1 MQNMATPPPA
11 ADDPDDDAF
20 DSPRRFGP
28 WKHLG
33 LTILCATWVLL
44 GVIGHDPWKA
54 QDALSFGVAV
64 DMIERGD
71 GLAPRIAGEPYLDNP
86 PLAYWL
92 AAGTALVLSPP
103 LPLHDAARVA
113 AALVLGLTLLL
124 LGATATELEGSRYRW
139 TTVLLFVGSVG
150 LWERAHQLSPE
161 LVLMLAVAAAQ
172 YGFALAPRV
181 PLAGGA
187 LLGVACGV
195 AFLSSGLNGPVWIAL
210 AAIALPIASSEWRT
224 RRYAAATAVAL
235 VIAIAL
241 GIAWPLALYFRAPMH
256 LAAWWATQTPGDF
269 LWPLDRASTGDPGLL
284 VKNLPWF
291 AWPAVPLVVW
301 TLVTR
306 ARGFNGGLA
315 TPGIELPGVLA
326 LVMAISITVM
336 GDPRLL
342 ILMPMLVPLSLLA
355 ALEID
360 TLKRGYSGAL
370 DWFGI
375 LTFGMLSVLMWWLWF
390 DAYSHGMMPSIARL
404 FRDTDSGYRT
414 TFQWLPFAVSVFL
427 TLLWVLL
434 VRPARRSNRRAVL
447 NWAVGMTLL
456 WGLYST
462 IWMPYLD
469 SRRSYRAVAESL
481 RKALPREGC
490 VASRGLGDAQ
500 RVLFKYFA
508 DVVTIRSEVAPTDMC
523 NTLLVQQGRN
533 DRERP
538 IPGGWQSVW
547 TGHRHGDDTERYTL
561 YVRRAP

>member
-1 MQNMATPPPA
+1 MPTLPPA
-11 ADDPDDDAF
+11 DDESEDEGF

-28 WKHLG
+28 WKQLG

-44 GVIGHDPWKA
+44 GIVGHDPWKT
-54 QDALSFGVAV
+54 QDALSFGVAL

-71 GLAPRIAGEPYLDNP
+71 GLAPRLAGEPYLDNP

-92 AAGTALVLSPP
+92 AAGTAIALSPP
-103 LPLHDAARVA
+103 LTLHDAARVA
-113 AALVLGLTLLL
+113 SALVLGLTLLL
-124 LGATATELEGSRYRW
+124 LAATATELEGSRARW

-150 LWERAHQLSPE
+150 LWERAHQLSAE
-161 LVLMLAVAAAQ
+161 LVLMLGVAVAQ
-172 YGFALAPRV
+172 YGLALSLRRPV
-181 PLAGGA
+181 AGGA
-187 LLGVACGV
+187 VLGAGIGT
-195 AFLSSGLNGPVWIAL
+195 AFLSAGFNGPVWIAL
-210 AAIALPIASSEWRT
+210 AAVALPIAFARWRT
-224 RRYAAATAVAL
+224 RGYALAAAVAL
-235 VIAIAL
+235 VLAIAL
-241 GIAWPLALYFRAPMH
+241 IAAWPLALHFRAPLH
-256 LAAWWATQTPGDF
+256 LDAWWSTQTPGDF
-269 LWPLDRASTGDPGLL
+269 LAPLDPASTGDPAFLL
-284 VKNLPWF
+284 KNLPWF

-306 ARGFNGGLA
+306 GRGFNGGVA

-326 LVMAISITVM
+326 LAICVSIVAM

-342 ILMPMLVPLSLLA
+342 LLLPLLVPLSLLA

-390 DAYSHGMMPSIARL
+390 DAYAHGMMPAIARL
-404 FRDTDSGYRT
+404 FRDAEAGYRPLFHWL
-414 TFQWLPFAVSVFL
+414 TFGVSLFL
-427 TLLWVLL
+427 TVLWVLL

-481 RKALPREGC
+481 RAALPREGC

-508 DVVTIRSEVAPTDMC
+508 DLVTVRAETAPTDKC
-523 NTLLVQQGRN
+523 NALLVQQSRN
-533 DRERP
+533 DAERAMP
-538 IPGGWQSVW
+538 AGWQSVW
-547 TGHRHGDDTERYTL
+547 TGRRRGDDTERYTL
-561 YVRRAP
+561 YVRKAP

>member
-1 MQNMATPPPA
+1 MATRQPV
-11 ADDPDDDAF
+11 DDESDDEAF

-28 WKHLG
+28 WKQAG
-33 LTILCATWVLL
+33 LTILCAAWVIL
-44 GVIGHDPWKA
+44 GVIGHDPWKT
-54 QDALSFGVAV
+54 QDALSFGVAL
-64 DMIERGD
+64 DMMERGS
-71 GLAPRIAGEPYLDNP
+71 GLTPRLADEPYLDNP

-92 AAGTALVLSPP
+92 AAGTALALSPP
-103 LPLHDAARVA
+103 LSLHDAARIASA
-113 AALVLGLTLLL
+113 AILALTLLL
-124 LGATATELEGSRYRW
+124 LAATATELEGSKSRW

-172 YGFALAPRV
+172 YGRAVSLRRAD
-181 PLAGGA
+181 LGGA
-187 LLGVACGV
+187 LLGAGAGI
-195 AFLSSGLNGPVWIAL
+195 AFLSAGFNGPVWIAL
-210 AAIALPIASSEWRT
+210 AAIVLPIAFERWRT
-224 RRYAAATAVAL
+224 RRYARAAAVAFA
-235 VIAIAL
+235 VAVVL
-241 GIAWPLALYFRAPMH
+241 GVAWPLALYFRAPMH
-256 LAAWWATQTPGDF
+256 LAAWWSTQTPGDF
-269 LWPLDRASTGDPGLL
+269 FWPLDSASTGDPGFLL
-284 VKNLPWF
+284 KNLPWF
-291 AWPAVPLVVW
+291 AWPALPLVVW

-306 ARGFNGGLA
+306 ARGFNGGLV

-326 LVMAISITVM
+326 LVICISILIM

-342 ILMPMLVPLSLLA
+342 LLLPLLVPLSLLA

-390 DAYSHGMMPSIARL
+390 DTYAHGMTPSIARL
-404 FRDTDSGYRT
+404 FRDAEAGYRPS
-414 TFQWLPFAVSVFL
+414 FHWLPFCVSVFL
-427 TLLWVLL
+427 TVLWALL

-462 IWMPYLD
+462 IWLPYLD

-481 RKALPREGC
+481 RPALPREGC

-508 DVVTIRSEVAPTDMC
+508 NLVTVRTETAPTDKC
-523 NTLLVQQGRN
+523 NALLVQQSRN
-533 DRERP
+533 DPERP
-538 IPGGWQSVW
+538 VPEGWRPVW
-547 TGHRHGDDTERYTL
+547 TGRRHGDETERYTL
-561 YVRRAP
+561 YLRRAP

>member
-1 MQNMATPPPA
+1 MATLPPA
-11 ADDPDDDAF
+11 DDQTDDEAF

-28 WKHLG
+28 WKQFG
-33 LTILCATWVLL
+33 LTILCAAWVIL
-44 GVIGHDPWKA
+44 GVIGHDPWKT
-54 QDALSFGVAV
+54 QDALSFGVAL
-64 DMIERGD
+64 DMIERGS
-71 GLAPRIAGEPYLDNP
+71 GLAPRLADEPYLDNP

-92 AAGTALVLSPP
+92 ATGTAVALSPP
-103 LPLHDAARVA
+103 LSLPDAARTGS
-113 AALVLGLTLLL
+113 ALVLALSMLLL
-124 LGATATELEGSRYRW
+124 AATATELEGPKNRW
-139 TTVLLFVGSVG
+139 TTLLLFVGSVG

-161 LVLMLAVAAAQ
+161 LVLMLTVAAAQ
-172 YGFALAPRV
+172 YGFALALRRSV
-181 PLAGGA
+181 LGGA
-187 LLGVACGV
+187 LIGVGCGA
-195 AFLSSGLNGPVWIAL
+195 AFLAVGLNGPAWIVL
-210 AAIALPIASSEWRT
+210 AAIALPLASARWRS
-224 RRYAAATAVAL
+224 RRYAAAS
-235 VIAIAL
+235 VIALAL
-241 GIAWPLALYFRAPMH
+241 AVFISAAWPLALYFLAPMH

-269 LWPLDRASTGDPGLL
+269 LWLLDPTSAGDPAFI

-291 AWPAVPLVVW
+291 AWPALPLVVW

-306 ARGFNGGLA
+306 ARGFNGGLS
-315 TPGIELPGVLA
+315 TPGIELPGVLT
-326 LVMAISITVM
+326 LVMVASIVVM
-336 GDPRLL
+336 GDPRLM
-342 ILMPMLVPLSLLA
+342 ILLPLLVPLSLLA

-390 DAYSHGMMPSIARL
+390 DAYAHGIMPRIARL
-404 FRDTDSGYRT
+404 FRDAEPGYRPS
-414 TFQWLPFAVSVFL
+414 FQWFAFCVSVLL
-427 TLLWVLL
+427 TVLWGLL

-462 IWMPYLD
+462 IWLPYLD

-481 RKALPREGC
+481 RTALPREGC

-508 DVVTIRSEVAPTDMC
+508 DLVTVRAETAPTDTC
-523 NTLLVQQGRN
+523 NTLLVQQSRN

-538 IPGGWQSVW
+538 IPDGWHPVW

-561 YVRRAP
+561 YVRKAP

>member
-1 MQNMATPPPA
+1 MHTMPTLPHA
-11 ADDPDDDAF
+11 ADESDDDAF

-28 WKHLG
+28 WKQAG
-33 LTILCATWVLL
+33 LVILCAMWVVL
-44 GVIGHDPWKA
+44 GVIGHDPWKS
-54 QDALSFGVAV
+54 QDALSFGIAL
-64 DMIERGD
+64 DMIERGS
-71 GLAPRIAGEPYLDNP
+71 GLTPRIADEPYLDNP

-92 AAGTALVLSPP
+92 AAGTAVALSPP
-103 LPLHDAARVA
+103 LSMHDAARVA
-113 AALVLGLTLLL
+113 AAVVLALTLLAL
-124 LGATATELEGSRYRW
+124 AATATELEGSKIRW

-161 LVLMLAVAAAQ
+161 LVLMLAVATAQ
-172 YGFALAPRV
+172 YGFALALRRPGW
-181 PLAGGA
+181 GGV
-187 LLGVACGV
+187 LVGVAMGI

-210 AAIALPIASSEWRT
+210 AALVLPLAASHWRA
-224 RRYAAATAVAL
+224 RRYATSAAIAF
-235 VIAIAL
+235 VIAIVLCA
-241 GIAWPLALYFRAPMH
+241 AWPLALYVRAPMH

-269 LWPLDRASTGDPGLL
+269 FWPLDSASTGDPAFLL
-284 VKNLPWF
+284 KNLPWF
-291 AWPAVPLVVW
+291 AWPALPLVVW

-306 ARGFNGGLA
+306 VRGFNGGLA
-315 TPGIELPGVLA
+315 TPGVELPGVLT
-326 LVMAISITVM
+326 LVISLSIIIM

-342 ILMPMLVPLSLLA
+342 LIMPLLVPLTLLA

-390 DAYSHGMMPSIARL
+390 DAYAQGMLPAIARL
-404 FRDTDSGYRT
+404 FRDSEAGYRP
-414 TFQWLPFAVSVFL
+414 PFHWFPFVVSVFL
-427 TLLWVLL
+427 TVLWALL

-462 IWMPYLD
+462 IWSPYLD

-481 RKALPREGC
+481 RPALPREGC

-508 DVVTIRSEVAPTDMC
+508 ELVTVRAETAPTDKC
-523 NTLLVQQGRN
+523 NALLVQQSRN
-533 DRERP
+533 DPERV
-538 IPGGWQSVW
+538 IPDGWQPVW
-547 TGHRHGDDTERYTL
+547 SGRRYGDDTERYTL
-561 YVRRAP
+561 YLRKAP